1 MNQQTIARL
10 YDDYTDAEATI
21 RDLEVHG
28 IAHDDISLIANNADD
43 RHVVHTESGNESGTG
58 AEIGAGLGAVAGGGA
73 GVLAGLGMLAI
84 PGVGPVVAAG
94 WLVALAVGAVGGAIA
109 GGMVGGLV
117 GAGIN
122 KEHAET
128 YAEGVRRG
136 GNLVTVRW
144 CPPNMQ
150 PRSRR
155 SWMVMVPSIRPRVA
169 PSMPAKV
176 GPAMIRML
184 RSTHRRTSGIRRPFW
199 IAEGMRWW
207 CSG

>member
-136 GNLVTVRW
+136 GNLVTVR
-144 CPPNMQ
+144 
-150 PRSRR
+150 
-155 SWMVMVPSIRPRVA
+155 VPAEHAASVEAIMDGHGAVD
-169 PSMPAKV
+169 PA
-176 GPAMIRML
+176 
-184 RSTHRRTSGIRRPFW
+184 TRRTEYAS
-199 IAEGMRWW
+199 EGWTGYDPDAPIYSPSDVRHTPPVLDR
-207 CSG
+207 